1 MCKNPCVTA
10 KTLFCEVTVT
20 FDQQNLIKVQV
31 ETWNKFEKIFP
42 QGVPQISRSRESDRQ
57 HKKIGA

>member
-42 QGVPQISRSRESDRQ
+42 QGVPRISRSRESDRQ